1 MCTLD
6 RGAAHLNPKL
16 QLDELQK
23 NTYYIEA
30 RNGEII
36 SRNFLQTITMRLA
49 ASMVLHAASLTMNCP
64 RRRNEDEGIRNKVV
78 LEAERQAKAALDK
91 VEKYAVLATI
101 DKQELTFPLLN
112 IKTPVQEAMDA
123 VKKELAIPIPVLIGQ
138 KTWREERTTNINDAI
153 KALVAATNAERD
165 KQNNG
170 IRASVN
176 KTYTY
181 YMQNLNKLIVENKA
195 LQNENEAPKAE
206 NAKVKQ
212 HISQLDENA
221 VRRVTVQKDAV
232 IERLNTKLASKNEDI
247 TKLKTDY
254 NTLWEKC
261 KILVLQWNDLRK
273 QPELIEAVKRVE
285 DRREQ
290 EAEAK
295 REVQVMQDRYQGV
308 LDRIISEGHEQ
319 LQVFSQSSR
328 IDFYEKETKAIYY
341 GIMATATK
349 STLRFA
355 LHKEHNLQLKDFS
368 RAWIGMVVAT
378 IG

>member
-1 MCTLD
+1 MTPSANRKTYSVAISGVCTMG
-6 RGAAHLNPKL
+6 RSVAHLNPKL

-23 NTYYIEA
+23 NSYYIEA
-30 RNGEII
+30 RNREII
-36 SRNFLQTITMRLA
+36 SRNFIQTITMRLA

-78 LEAERQAKAALDK
+78 LEAKRQAKAALDK
-91 VEKYAVLATI
+91 VEKYAVLATV

-123 VKKELAIPIPVLIGQ
+123 VKKELAIPIPALIGQ

-153 KALVAATNAERD
+153 KTLVVVINAERD

-181 YMQNLNKLIVENKA
+181 YMHQLNKLIIENKA
-195 LQNENEAPKAE
+195 LQNENEVLKAE

-221 VRRVTVQKDAV
+221 VRRVTAQKDVV
-232 IERLNTKLASKNEDI
+232 IERLNTQLVSKNEDI

-254 NTLWEKC
+254 NTLWEKY
-261 KILVLQWNDLRK
+261 KILVLHWNDLTK
-273 QPELIEAVKRVE
+273 QPEIIEAVKRVE
-285 DRREQ
+285 DR
-290 EAEAK
+290 K
-295 REVQVMQDRYQGV
+295 V
-308 LDRIISEGHEQ
+308 
-319 LQVFSQSSR
+319 
-328 IDFYEKETKAIYY
+328 
-341 GIMATATK
+341 
-349 STLRFA
+349 
-355 LHKEHNLQLKDFS
+355 
-368 RAWIGMVVAT
+368 
-378 IG
+378 